1 MSAMTSTLR
10 RLLFTGLLAAVAA
23 WAADLTGKWEATV
36 ETSAGSGSPSF
47 VFKQEGEKLT
57 GDYSGALGTAK
68 LTGTVKGAA
77 VEFSFKADAGGESVV
92 VEYKGTVEAD
102 GKTMKGAVK
111 LGSFGEGTF
120 SAARQ

>member
-10 RLLFTGLLAAVAA
+10 RLLFTALLATVSAC
-23 WAADLTGKWEATV
+23 AADLTGKWEATV

-68 LTGTVKGAA
+68 LAGTVKGTA
-77 VEFSFKADAGGESVV
+77 VEFSFKADAGGESLV
-92 VEYKGTVEAD
+92 VEYKGTLDAD

-120 SAARQ
+120 SATRQ